1 MFSTNILLCMYV
13 SKKVSTF
20 VKVFILARSHGL
32 VQGFPTFSSPR
43 TTKWAEKFL
52 RTTKAIIV
60 SVAYHLKHSML
71 QFHI

>member
-1 MFSTNILLCMYV
+1 MMQLRSNWQIKMYCCLNYWCY
-13 SKKVSTF
+13 KQF
-20 VKVFILARSHGL
+20 QLN
-32 VQGFPTFSSPR
+32 QGFPTFSSPR

-60 SVAYHLKHSML
+60 FVAYHLKHSML